1 MVKSLRER
9 NPLPAL
15 DGVVELDEADG
26 KHEYTVNGAVVNT
39 STTRVVSQAI
49 GLPAFD
55 AGLVIKKSLAS
66 WRRNKR
72 SKYHHVVDGLNDE
85 DAAGRLKE
93 IWNDANRLGKQLHA
107 RLEAYVNGSPTQADK
122 ETDVEFEGVK
132 RAVDDA
138 ALTFGWSP
146 YRAELS
152 LFWTDSEGKPTVCGQ
167 ADALFCTADGALV
180 VCDLKRT
187 EHDLSIGKIPY
198 GDVACAAP
206 QLEHL
211 YANEN
216 CRYSLQ
222 TSIYCVMLHQRTG
235 VTIAPEN
242 RWLLQAHPS
251 MPKAVWT
258 RCRCLDE
265 EAREILAGVK
275 SVGDPHSGSQSST
288 L

>member
-49 GLPAFD
+49 GLPDFD

-72 SKYHHVVDGLNDE
+72 SKYHHVVNGLDDE
-85 DAAGRLKE
+85 DATTALKG

-122 ETDVEFEGVK
+122 ETDVEFESVK
-132 RAVDDA
+132 RAVDEA
-138 ALTFGWSP
+138 VATFGWSP

-167 ADALFCTADGALV
+167 ADLLLKDKDGALV
-180 VCDLKRT
+180 VVDLKRT
-187 EHDLSIGKIPY
+187 DHDLSRSKIPY

-206 QLEHL
+206 QLERF
-211 YANEN
+211 YASDHA
-216 CRYSLQ
+216 RYSLQ
-222 TSIYCVMLHQRTG
+222 TSSYCVMIEQRLE
-235 VTIAPEN
+235 VTIAPED

-251 MPKAVWT
+251 MPKAVWI
-258 RCRCLDE
+258 RCRDLDA

-275 SVGDPHSGSQSST
+275 GSGGVQE
-288 L
+288 

>member
-49 GLPAFD
+49 GLPDFD

-72 SKYHHVVDGLNDE
+72 SKYHDVVDGLNDE
-85 DAAGRLKE
+85 DATTALKG

-138 ALTFGWSP
+138 AAAFGWSP

-180 VCDLKRT
+180 VVDLKRT
-187 EHDLSIGKIPY
+187 CHDLSVDNVPY
-198 GDVACAAP
+198 GNALCAAP
-206 QLEHL
+206 EMQHL
-211 YANEN
+211 FASDHNK
-216 CRYSLQ
+216 YSLQ
-222 TSIYCVMLHQRTG
+222 VSSYCVMIEQRLN
-235 VTIAPEN
+235 VTVAPEN
-242 RWLLQAHPS
+242 RWLLQSHPS
-251 MPKAVWT
+251 MPAALWT
-258 RCRCLDE
+258 RCSCFDGAARAALARAG
-265 EAREILAGVK
+265 EA
-275 SVGDPHSGSQSST
+275 
-288 L
+288 

>member
-26 KHEYTVNGAVVNT
+26 KHEYTVNGAVVGT

-85 DAAGRLKE
+85 DAAGRLKD

-107 RLEAYVNGSPTQADK
+107 RLEANVNGSPTQADK
-122 ETDVEFEGVK
+122 ETDVEFESVK
-132 RAVDDA
+132 RAVDEA
-138 ALTFGWSP
+138 VAGGWTP

-167 ADALFCTADGALV
+167 ADAIFKDKDGALV
-180 VCDLKRT
+180 VVDLKRS
-187 EHDLSIGKIPY
+187 EKDLSMAKIPY

-206 QLEHL
+206 QLERF
-211 YANEN
+211 YASDHA
-216 CRYSLQ
+216 RYSLQ
-222 TSIYCVMLHQRTG
+222 TSSYCVMIEQRLE
-235 VTIAPEN
+235 VTIAPED

-251 MPKAVWT
+251 MPKAVWI
-258 RCRCLDE
+258 RCRDLDA

-275 SVGDPHSGSQSST
+275 GSGVVQE
-288 L
+288 

>member
-1 MVKSLRER
+1 MAKSLRER

-49 GLPAFD
+49 GLPDFD
-55 AGLVIKKSLAS
+55 ANLVVRRNLAS

-72 SKYHHVVDGLNDE
+72 SKYHHVVNGLDDE
-85 DAAGRLKE
+85 DATTALKG
-93 IWNDANRLGKQLHA
+93 IWHDANRLGKQLHA

-122 ETDVEFEGVK
+122 ETDVEFESVK
-132 RAVDDA
+132 RAVDEA
-138 ALTFGWSP
+138 VATFGWSP

-167 ADALFCTADGALV
+167 ADLLIKNKDGKLV
-180 VCDLKRT
+180 IVDLKRT
-187 EHDLSIGKIPY
+187 QHDLSRSKIPY

-211 YANEN
+211 YASDHA
-216 CRYSLQ
+216 RYSLQ
-222 TSIYCVMLHQRTG
+222 VSIYACMLKQRLG
-235 VTIAPEN
+235 IVVEPED
-242 RWLLQAHPS
+242 RWLLQGHPS

-258 RCRCLDE
+258 QCRCLDA

-275 SVGDPHSGSQSST
+275 ASGAVKGQ
-288 L
+288 